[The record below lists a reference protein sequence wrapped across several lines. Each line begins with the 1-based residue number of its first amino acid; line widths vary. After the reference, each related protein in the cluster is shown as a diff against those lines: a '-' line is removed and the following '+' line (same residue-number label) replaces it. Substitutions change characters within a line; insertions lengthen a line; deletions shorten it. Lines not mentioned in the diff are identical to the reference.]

1 MTSHASKSLA
11 ILDDYVGIAAKH
23 FGHIESLKVDSFP
36 ETLNPAKHDDFEALV
51 KRLEPYE
58 IISSMR
64 ERTPFPAE
72 LQKRLPNLKLLL
84 NSNVRNASIDMRYA
98 AERGIVVAGTK
109 GDRPK
114 DKKALEALDE
124 LPPPAGHSTVI
135 QLAWAQLL
143 ALCSRIA
150 PDDYALKHDPT
161 AWQSA
166 LMVPIAGKTLAILG
180 LGKLGIGMAK
190 VGALAFGMEV
200 IAWSENLTQE
210 KADAAAEGAGLAKG
224 AFKAV
229 SKEELFRQA
238 DVLSVHYVLS
248 PRSRGIV
255 GAQELGWMKKSAIL
269 GNTSRGPLVDEA
281 ALIDALRE
289 GRIKGACLD
298 VFWEEPLP
306 EDSPWRSTNSWSKG
320 EVVLS
325 PHMGYANEGTMNRW
339 YQEQAENVE
348 RWMRGEEVLNIMS

>member
-1 MTSHASKSLA
+1 MATHKKASLA

-23 FGHIESLKVDSFP
+23 FSHIEGLKVDLFP
-36 ETLNPAKHDDFEALV
+36 DTLNPAKPEDFEALV

-84 NSNVRNASIDMRYA
+84 NSSVRNASIDMQYA
-98 AERGIVVAGTK
+98 SQRGIIVAGTK

-124 LPPPAGHSTVI
+124 LPPPPGHSTVI

-143 ALCSRIA
+143 ALCSRV
-150 PDDYALKHDPT
+150 PQDDRALKSDPT

-166 LMVPIAGKTLAILG
+166 LMIPTAGKTLGILG

-190 VGALAFGMEV
+190 VGVLAFGMEV

-210 KADAAAEGAGLAKG
+210 KADAAAEGAGLPKG
-224 AFKAV
+224 TFKAV
-229 SKEELFRQA
+229 GKEALFRQA

-255 GAQELGWMKKSAIL
+255 GSTELGWMKQSAIL
-269 GNTSRGPLVDEA
+269 GNTSRGPLIDET
-281 ALIDALRE
+281 ALVEALKE

-306 EDSPWRSTNSWSKG
+306 RDSPWRSTNSWAKS
-320 EVVLS
+320 EVVLA

-348 RWMRGEEVLNIMS
+348 RWMKGEEVLNKMS

>member
-1 MTSHASKSLA
+1 MASHQTASLA

-23 FGHIESLKVDSFP
+23 FSHTEGLKVDSFP
-36 ETLNPAKHDDFEALV
+36 DTLNPAKPDEFETLV
-51 KRLEPYE
+51 KRLELYQ

-84 NSNVRNASIDMRYA
+84 NSSVRNASIDMNCA
-98 AERGIVVAGTK
+98 SERGIIVAGTK

-114 DKKALEALDE
+114 DKKALEDLDE

-143 ALCSRIA
+143 ALCSRI
-150 PDDYALKHDPT
+150 PQDDHALKTDPT

-166 LMVPIAGKTLAILG
+166 LMIPIAGKTLGILG

-210 KADAAAEGAGLAKG
+210 KADAAAESAGLSKG

-229 SKEELFRQA
+229 SKEELFRGS

-255 GAQELGWMKKSAIL
+255 GTEEFSCMKKSAIL
-269 GNTSRGPLVDEA
+269 SNTSRGPLIDEG
-281 ALIDALRE
+281 ALIEALKA
-289 GRIKGACLD
+289 GRIKGASLD

-306 EDSPWRSTNSWSKG
+306 KDSPWRSTNSWAKS

-348 RWMRGEEVLNIMS
+348 RWMNGEEVLNLMS